1 MLISLYIFCTVWTP
15 GRRTVVLEM
24 QCNGFLLL
32 QNYFKLEVGG
42 VTEYAISYVC
52 EPLSCQSH
60 HKCLGSVGCSIQT
73 ICCKCHFSASHIIWW
88 ITNFLYFS
96 HDLFVRWLTSIG
108 RTFTPTLQRPQILIY
123 TIAKP
128 EAVTKIDSSEWRW
141 PVTLHTIVLAATR
154 HAIWPGLGSDK
165 ARHIHKYILCRVRVG
180 SMIRLV
186 FAASCI
192 Q

>member
-73 ICCKCHFSASHIIWW
+73 TRCKCHFSASHIIWW

-96 HDLFVRWLTSIG
+96 HDLFVRWLTSTG
-108 RTFTPTLQRPQILIY
+108 RIFTPTLQRPQILIY

-128 EAVTKIDSSEWRW
+128 EAVTKIDRSEWRW
-141 PVTLHTIVLAATR
+141 PVTIHTIVLAVTR

-165 ARHIHKYILCRVRVG
+165 ARHIHKYILCSVRVG

-192 Q
+192 H